1 MFNVWTSV
9 KVNAI
14 DHPRVNQAGTVHATN
29 KEKHP
34 DEVVVKFDL
43 DGSLE
48 AVAIT
53 DLVSL

>member
-1 MFNVWTSV
+1 MYNVWQSV
-9 KVNAI
+9 KVTAV
-14 DHPRVNQAGTVHATN
+14 DHPRASEAGIVHATN
-29 KEKHP
+29 QETHP

-48 AVAIT
+48 AVAIA